1 MLICASALLGCFVAL
16 VKQAQQRLYMDSL
29 VCFHSLLVLAEDSH
43 VVVVQTHGVR
53 GIQRVVAD
61 QFWVLLCVVDSLA
74 LGLED
79 QVCMLIDAKA
89 TCEEVQGAAPD
100 HLSGMEFLFPCFSVH
115 PPQTSVCKECC
126 QWFPSP
132 QKQECQVSVSTILI
146 NTLVNFSN
154 TMIMSEK

>member
-1 MLICASALLGCFVAL
+1 
-16 VKQAQQRLYMDSL
+16 
-29 VCFHSLLVLAEDSH
+29 
-43 VVVVQTHGVR
+43 VR

-61 QFWVLLCVVDSLA
+61 QFWVLLYVVNSLA

-79 QVCMLIDAKA
+79 QVCMLIDAKV

-100 HLSGMEFLFPCFSVH
+100 HLSWMEFLFSCFSVH
-115 PPQTSVCKECC
+115 PQTSVCKECC

-146 NTLVNFSN
+146 NSPVNFSN